1 MLQEMLTN
9 YVMMYLIFALG
20 GIGVIMKFLLGIKYS
35 VLLKDTHKVGTEKCE
50 WINVLKKKYEIC
62 HKLDMNVYNVDN
74 FVDKYVYKQ
83 KWCGIFLYTWEN
95 ICGKLCVL
103 CGALSVIAMVLAV
116 YTKCGQAVIVEYFT
130 EMVFSLTL
138 LITFSMLAN
147 VSKKKEV
154 IHLLLCEYLENVY
167 DVRLETER
175 VNPQL
180 FEQFKVEMNKLEQ
193 VKVKKKAKKAKTK
206 KSSQRD
212 EIERMKQELV
222 AELKQERL
230 ENEKKRLLE
239 KQQEQEEKQKEDMGL
254 KEIKKEEKKE
264 EKKAVAHA
272 QKKPPV
278 HAERKQEERE
288 EEKDTDKEQ
297 ILQDILRE
305 YLGEI
310 NG

>member
-9 YVMMYLIFALG
+9 YVVMYTIFALG
-20 GIGVIMKFLLGIKYS
+20 GIGIIMKFLLGIKYS
-35 VLLKDTHKVGTEKCE
+35 VLLKDTYKVGTEKCE
-50 WINVLKKKYEIC
+50 WINLLKKKYEIC
-62 HKLDMNVYNVDN
+62 HRLEMNVYNVDK

-83 KWCGIFLYTWEN
+83 KWCGVFLYTWEN

-103 CGALSVIAMVLAV
+103 SGALSVIAMVLTV
-116 YTKCGQAVIVEYFT
+116 YTKCGQAVVVDYSTAMI
-130 EMVFSLTL
+130 FSLTL

-154 IHLLLCEYLENVY
+154 IHLLVCEYLENVY
-167 DVRLETER
+167 DVRLETEKE
-175 VNPQL
+175 NPQL
-180 FEQFKVEMNKLEQ
+180 FEQFKAEMNKLEQ
-193 VKVKKKAKKAKTK
+193 VKEKKKEKKAKPK

-239 KQQEQEEKQKEDMGL
+239 KQQEQEVKQKEQVEL
-254 KEIKKEEKKE
+254 KVIKKEEKKAAVQAKE
-264 EKKAVAHA
+264 EKKIE
-272 QKKPPV
+272 K
-278 HAERKQEERE
+278 RE
-288 EEKDTDKEQ
+288 EEKETDKEQ

>member
-1 MLQEMLTN
+1 MVQEMITN
-9 YVMMYLIFALG
+9 YVAMYTILVLG
-20 GIGVIMKFLLGIKYS
+20 GIGIVMKFLLGIKYS
-35 VLLKDTHKVGTEKCE
+35 VLLKDTYKVGTEKCE
-50 WINVLKKKYEIC
+50 WINLLKKKYEIC
-62 HKLDMNVYNVDN
+62 HKLEMNVYNVDN

-83 KWCGIFLYTWEN
+83 KWCGVFLYTWEN

-103 CGALSVIAMVLAV
+103 CGALSVIAVVLAV
-116 YTKCGQAVIVEYFT
+116 YTKCGQAVVVDYFT
-130 EMVFSLTL
+130 AMVFSFTL

-167 DVRLETER
+167 DVRLETEK

-180 FEQFKVEMNKLEQ
+180 FEQFKAEMNKLEQ
-193 VKVKKKAKKAKTK
+193 GKVKKKAKKAKTK

-239 KQQEQEEKQKEDMGL
+239 KQQEQEEKQKVNEEL
-254 KEIKKEEKKE
+254 KEIKKEEKKPAVLA
-264 EKKAVAHA
+264 EKK
-272 QKKPPV
+272 PLV

-288 EEKDTDKEQ
+288 EAKDTDKEQ

>member
-1 MLQEMLTN
+1 MVQEMITN
-9 YVMMYLIFALG
+9 YVAMYTILVLG
-20 GIGVIMKFLLGIKYS
+20 GIGIVMKFLLGIKYS
-35 VLLKDTHKVGTEKCE
+35 VLLKDTYKVGTEKCE
-50 WINVLKKKYEIC
+50 WINLLKKKYEIC
-62 HKLDMNVYNVDN
+62 HKLEMNVYNVDN

-83 KWCGIFLYTWEN
+83 KWCGVFLYTWEN

-103 CGALSVIAMVLAV
+103 CGALSVIAVVLAV
-116 YTKCGQAVIVEYFT
+116 YIKCGQAVVVDYFT
-130 EMVFSLTL
+130 AMVFSFTL

-167 DVRLETER
+167 DVRLETEK

-180 FEQFKVEMNKLEQ
+180 FEQFKDEMNKLEQ

-239 KQQEQEEKQKEDMGL
+239 KQQEQEEKQKVNEEL
-254 KEIKKEEKKE
+254 KEIKKEEKKPAVLA
-264 EKKAVAHA
+264 EKK
-272 QKKPPV
+272 PLV

-288 EEKDTDKEQ
+288 EAKDTDKEQ

>member
-9 YVMMYLIFALG
+9 YVVMYTILVLG
-20 GIGVIMKFLLGIKYS
+20 GIGIVMKFLLGIKYS
-35 VLLKDTHKVGTEKCE
+35 VLLKDTYKVGTEKCE
-50 WINVLKKKYEIC
+50 WINLLKKKYEIC
-62 HKLDMNVYNVDN
+62 HRLEMNVYNVDK

-83 KWCGIFLYTWEN
+83 KWCGVFLYTWEN

-103 CGALSVIAMVLAV
+103 SGALSVIAMVLTV
-116 YTKCGQAVIVEYFT
+116 YTKCGQAVVVDYSTAMI
-130 EMVFSLTL
+130 FSLTL

-154 IHLLLCEYLENVY
+154 IHLLVCEYLENVY
-167 DVRLETER
+167 DVRLETEKE
-175 VNPQL
+175 NPQL
-180 FEQFKVEMNKLEQ
+180 FEQFKAEMNKLEQ
-193 VKVKKKAKKAKTK
+193 VKEKKKEKKAKTK

-239 KQQEQEEKQKEDMGL
+239 KQQEQEVKQKEQVEL
-254 KEIKKEEKKE
+254 KVIKKEEKKAAVQAKE
-264 EKKAVAHA
+264 EKKIE
-272 QKKPPV
+272 K
-278 HAERKQEERE
+278 RE
-288 EEKDTDKEQ
+288 EEKETDKEQ

>member
-1 MLQEMLTN
+1 
-9 YVMMYLIFALG
+9 
-20 GIGVIMKFLLGIKYS
+20 
-35 VLLKDTHKVGTEKCE
+35 
-50 WINVLKKKYEIC
+50 
-62 HKLDMNVYNVDN
+62 MNVYNVDK

-83 KWCGIFLYTWEN
+83 KLCGVFLYTWEN

-103 CGALSVIAMVLAV
+103 SGALSVIAMVLTV
-116 YTKCGQAVIVEYFT
+116 YTKCGQAVVVDYSTAMI
-130 EMVFSLTL
+130 FSLTL

-154 IHLLLCEYLENVY
+154 IHLLVCEYLENVY
-167 DVRLETER
+167 DVRLETEKE
-175 VNPQL
+175 NPQL
-180 FEQFKVEMNKLEQ
+180 FEQFKAEMNKLEQ
-193 VKVKKKAKKAKTK
+193 VKEKKKEKKAKTK

-222 AELKQERL
+222 AEIKQERL

-239 KQQEQEEKQKEDMGL
+239 KQQEQEVKQKEQVEL
-254 KEIKKEEKKE
+254 KVIKKEEKKAAVQAKE
-264 EKKAVAHA
+264 EKKIE
-272 QKKPPV
+272 K
-278 HAERKQEERE
+278 RE
-288 EEKDTDKEQ
+288 EEKETDKEQ

>member
-9 YVMMYLIFALG
+9 YVVMYTIFALG
-20 GIGVIMKFLLGIKYS
+20 GIGIIMKFLLGIKYS
-35 VLLKDTHKVGTEKCE
+35 VLLKDTYKVGTEKCE
-50 WINVLKKKYEIC
+50 WINLLKKKYEIC
-62 HKLDMNVYNVDN
+62 HRLEMNVYNVDK

-83 KWCGIFLYTWEN
+83 KWCGVFLYTWEN

-103 CGALSVIAMVLAV
+103 SGALSVIAMVLTV
-116 YTKCGQAVIVEYFT
+116 YTKCGQAVVVDYSTAMI
-130 EMVFSLTL
+130 FSLTL

-154 IHLLLCEYLENVY
+154 IHLLVCEYLENVY
-167 DVRLETER
+167 DVRLETEKE
-175 VNPQL
+175 NPQL
-180 FEQFKVEMNKLEQ
+180 FEQFKAEMNKLEQ
-193 VKVKKKAKKAKTK
+193 VKEKKKEKKAKPK

-239 KQQEQEEKQKEDMGL
+239 KQQEQEVKQKEQVEL
-254 KEIKKEEKKE
+254 KEIKKEEKRAAVQVKE
-264 EKKAVAHA
+264 EKKIE
-272 QKKPPV
+272 K
-278 HAERKQEERE
+278 RE
-288 EEKDTDKEQ
+288 EEKETDKEQ

>member
-9 YVMMYLIFALG
+9 YVVMYTIFALG
-20 GIGVIMKFLLGIKYS
+20 GIGIIMKFLLGIKYS
-35 VLLKDTHKVGTEKCE
+35 VLLKDTYKVGTEKCE
-50 WINVLKKKYEIC
+50 WINLLKKKYEIC
-62 HKLDMNVYNVDN
+62 HRLEMNVYNVDK

-83 KWCGIFLYTWEN
+83 KWCGVFLYTWEN

-103 CGALSVIAMVLAV
+103 SGALSVIAMVLTV
-116 YTKCGQAVIVEYFT
+116 YTKCGQAVVVDYSTAMI
-130 EMVFSLTL
+130 FSLTL

-154 IHLLLCEYLENVY
+154 IHLLVCEYLENVY
-167 DVRLETER
+167 DVRLETEKE
-175 VNPQL
+175 NPQL
-180 FEQFKVEMNKLEQ
+180 FEQFKAEMNKLEQ
-193 VKVKKKAKKAKTK
+193 VKEKKKEKKAKTK

-239 KQQEQEEKQKEDMGL
+239 KQQEQEVKQKEQVEL
-254 KEIKKEEKKE
+254 KVIKKEEKKAAVQAKE
-264 EKKAVAHA
+264 EKKIE
-272 QKKPPV
+272 K
-278 HAERKQEERE
+278 RE
-288 EEKDTDKEQ
+288 EEKETDKEQ

>member
-1 MLQEMLTN
+1 MVQEMITN
-9 YVMMYLIFALG
+9 YVAMYTILVLG
-20 GIGVIMKFLLGIKYS
+20 GIGIIMKFLLGIKYS
-35 VLLKDTHKVGTEKCE
+35 VLLKDTYKVGTEKCE
-50 WINVLKKKYEIC
+50 WINLLKKKYEIC
-62 HKLDMNVYNVDN
+62 HKLEMNVYNVDN

-83 KWCGIFLYTWEN
+83 KWCGVFLYTWEN

-103 CGALSVIAMVLAV
+103 CGALSVIAVVLAV
-116 YTKCGQAVIVEYFT
+116 YTKCGQAVIVDYFT
-130 EMVFSLTL
+130 AMVFSLTL

-154 IHLLLCEYLENVY
+154 IHLLVCEYLENVY
-167 DVRLETER
+167 DVRLETEKE
-175 VNPQL
+175 NPQL
-180 FEQFKVEMNKLEQ
+180 FEQFKAEMNKLEQ
-193 VKVKKKAKKAKTK
+193 VKEKKKEKKAKPK

-239 KQQEQEEKQKEDMGL
+239 KQQEQEVKQKEQVEL
-254 KEIKKEEKKE
+254 KVIKKEEKKAAVQAKE
-264 EKKAVAHA
+264 EKKIE
-272 QKKPPV
+272 K
-278 HAERKQEERE
+278 RE
-288 EEKDTDKEQ
+288 EEKETDKEQ

>member
-9 YVMMYLIFALG
+9 YVVMYTIFALG
-20 GIGVIMKFLLGIKYS
+20 GIGIIMKFLLGIKYS
-35 VLLKDTHKVGTEKCE
+35 VLLKDTYKVGTEKCE
-50 WINVLKKKYEIC
+50 WINLLKKKYEIC
-62 HKLDMNVYNVDN
+62 HRLEMNVYNVDK

-83 KWCGIFLYTWEN
+83 KWCGVFLYTWEN

-103 CGALSVIAMVLAV
+103 SGALSVIAMVLTV
-116 YTKCGQAVIVEYFT
+116 YTKCGQAVVVDYSTAMI
-130 EMVFSLTL
+130 FSLTL

-154 IHLLLCEYLENVY
+154 IHLLVCEYLENVY
-167 DVRLETER
+167 DVRLETEKE
-175 VNPQL
+175 NPQL
-180 FEQFKVEMNKLEQ
+180 FEQFKAEMNKLEQ
-193 VKVKKKAKKAKTK
+193 VKEKKKEKKAKTK

-239 KQQEQEEKQKEDMGL
+239 KQQEQEVKQKEQVEL
-254 KEIKKEEKKE
+254 KEIKKEEKRAAVQAKE
-264 EKKAVAHA
+264 EKKIE
-272 QKKPPV
+272 K
-278 HAERKQEERE
+278 RE
-288 EEKDTDKEQ
+288 EEKETDKEQ

>member
-9 YVMMYLIFALG
+9 YVVMYTIFALG
-20 GIGVIMKFLLGIKYS
+20 GIGIIMKFLLGIKYS
-35 VLLKDTHKVGTEKCE
+35 VLLKDTYKIGTEKCE
-50 WINVLKKKYEIC
+50 WINLLKKKYEIC
-62 HKLDMNVYNVDN
+62 HRLEMNVYNVDK

-83 KWCGIFLYTWEN
+83 KWCGVFLYTWEN

-103 CGALSVIAMVLAV
+103 SGAFSVIAMVLAV
-116 YTKCGQAVIVEYFT
+116 YTKCGQAVVVDYSTAMI
-130 EMVFSLTL
+130 FSLTL

-154 IHLLLCEYLENVY
+154 IHLLVCEYLENVY
-167 DVRLETER
+167 DVRLETEKE
-175 VNPQL
+175 NPQL
-180 FEQFKVEMNKLEQ
+180 FEQFKAEMNKLEQ
-193 VKVKKKAKKAKTK
+193 VKEKKKEKKAKTK

-239 KQQEQEEKQKEDMGL
+239 KQQEQEVKQKEQVEL
-254 KEIKKEEKKE
+254 KVIKKEEKKAAVQAKE
-264 EKKAVAHA
+264 EKKIE
-272 QKKPPV
+272 K
-278 HAERKQEERE
+278 RE
-288 EEKDTDKEQ
+288 EEKETDKEQ